1 MLTRMGGPTPLAL
14 PPGRKA
20 SRETQV
26 NYDYYI
32 DYRNTRLIVPC
43 LGPRK
48 DLPIDKTAA
57 SEAAFYL
64 LKRNPIRGFRIFYV
78 SGDSAKFYSFR
89 KLGARRSELCPP

>member
-1 MLTRMGGPTPLAL
+1 MMTRMGGPKPLAL
-14 PPGRKA
+14 PPGKKA
-20 SRETQV
+20 NRETPV

-43 LGPRK
+43 LGPTK

-64 LKRNPIRGFRIFYV
+64 LN
-78 SGDSAKFYSFR
+78 
-89 KLGARRSELCPP
+89 